1 MPYSNHRAT
10 IFQQES
16 DDISGKNTY
25 ICNMNL
31 PRVVIVTKFY
41 YRRGGDCVAALG
53 LERMLRDRGHEVAV
67 FAMDYPENL
76 PSQWSTYWP
85 REVSFN
91 AGGVKGK
98 LAAIRRTMGTD
109 DVAARF
115 RRLLAD
121 FRPDV
126 VHLHNIH
133 SYLSPVVARE
143 AHKAGVRT
151 VWTLHDYK
159 LICPSYSCLRDGA
172 VCELCFTRGS
182 GVLSTRC
189 MKGSLVA
196 SVLAYAEARRW
207 SKSRLQRY
215 TDVFICPSRF
225 MAAKMEQGGFSAEKL
240 RHLCNPLSPDMT
252 ESYRSLRRS
261 DSDPGYYCYVGR
273 LSREKGVATLLEAA
287 ATLPYRLK
295 VAGTG
300 PLADELRSRYAD
312 CPGIEFLGMLDS
324 NQVLELLGGARLS
337 VMPSECYENNPLG
350 VIESLCAGTPVVGAG
365 IGGIPELID
374 DSRGATFTSGDAR
387 SLATA
392 IEKVWHTTY
401 SHKAMSLRALDE
413 FSDSR
418 YYSRLLDIYTE

>member
-1 MPYSNHRAT
+1 MKS
-10 IFQQES
+10 E
-16 DDISGKNTY
+16 
-25 ICNMNL
+25 NL

-41 YRRGGDCVAALG
+41 YRRGGGCVAAIG

-76 PSQWSTYWP
+76 PSEWSSYWP
-85 REVSFN
+85 SEVSFS
-91 AGGVKGK
+91 GGGLKSR
-98 LAAIRRTMGTD
+98 LAAIRRTMGSD

-115 RRLLAD
+115 RRLIAD

-143 AHKAGVRT
+143 ARKARIRT

-182 GVLSTRC
+182 KVLSTRC
-189 MKGSLVA
+189 MKSSLAA
-196 SVLAYAEARRW
+196 SALAYAEARRW

-215 TDVFICPSRF
+215 TDAFICPSRF
-225 MAAKMEQGGFSAEKL
+225 MAEKMEQGGFSPAKL

-252 ESYRSLRRS
+252 ESYRSLQRT
-261 DSDPGYYCYVGR
+261 DAEPGYYCYVGR
-273 LSREKGVATLLEAA
+273 LSHEKGVATLLEAA
-287 ATLPYRLK
+287 SSLPYRLK
-295 VAGTG
+295 IAGTG
-300 PLADELRSRYAD
+300 PLADELRARYAGN
-312 CPGIEFLGMLDS
+312 PRIEFLGMLDG
-324 NQVLELLGGARLS
+324 NQVLGLLGGARLS

-350 VIESLCAGTPVVGAG
+350 VIESLCAGTPVVGAK

-374 DSRGATFTSGDAR
+374 DSRGAVFTSGDA
-387 SLATA
+387 SSMAKA
-392 IEKVWHTTY
+392 IEKVWQTTY
-401 SHKAMSLRALDE
+401 NHKAMSLRALDE